1 MGARPVVIDCD
12 PGVDDAVALLLAFA
26 SPDLLDVKAVTTVA
40 GNVDADRTLANA
52 LRIRALAGRSGVPV
66 HRGCERPL
74 IGTGRTAAHIHGE
87 DGLGG
92 LGLPPARDGPAPAHS
107 VEALIRAIESAPG
120 EITICAL
127 GPLTNLALALAQRR
141 DLIPDIR
148 EIVLMGGAV
157 GPGNV
162 TPRAE
167 FNIHVDPCAARI
179 VFEAGAPV
187 VMVGLDVTH
196 KVRATPDRLAALRG
210 FGTPFGRTA
219 ARLMGAGPADG
230 AGAALHDPCVIAW
243 LMRPGLFEG
252 APAHV
257 AVETADPHTLGRT
270 AVDFDAPP
278 NAHVMTGVDAH
289 GVFALLGERFSRAA
303 ATGA

>member
-26 SPDLLDVKAVTTVA
+26 SPDLFDVKAVTTVA

-52 LRIRALAGRSGVPV
+52 LRIRALAGRRGVPV

-74 IGTGRTAAHIHGE
+74 IGAGRTASHVHGE

-92 LGLPPARDGPAPAHS
+92 LDLPPARDRPAPAHS

-141 DLIPDIR
+141 DLVADIR

-157 GPGNV
+157 GSGNV
-162 TPRAE
+162 TPHAE
-167 FNIHVDPCAARI
+167 FNIHSDPCAARI

-187 VMVGLDVTH
+187 VMIGLDVTH
-196 KVRATPDRLAALRG
+196 EVRATPDRLAALRG
-210 FGTPFGRTA
+210 LDTPFGRTA
-219 ARLMGAGPADG
+219 ARLMGGVSAAGTV
-230 AGAALHDPCVIAW
+230 AALHDPCVIAW
-243 LMRPGLFEG
+243 LMRPGLFAD
-252 APAHV
+252 APARV
-257 AVETADPHTLGRT
+257 AVETADPRTLGRT
-270 AVDFDAPP
+270 AVDFGAPP
-278 NAHVMTGVDAH
+278 NARVMTGVDAR
-289 GVFALLGERFSRAA
+289 GVFALLGERFSRATA
-303 ATGA
+303 SGA

>member
-1 MGARPVVIDCD
+1 MGARPVIIDCD
-12 PGVDDAVALLLAFA
+12 PGVDDAVALMLAFA

-74 IGTGRTAAHIHGE
+74 IGTGRTAADIHGE

-92 LGLPPARDGPAPAHS
+92 LDLPPARGGPTPVHS
-107 VEALIRAIESAPG
+107 VEALIRAIEGAPG

-141 DLIPDIR
+141 DLVPDIR

-157 GPGNV
+157 GSGNV
-162 TPRAE
+162 TPHAE
-167 FNIHVDPCAARI
+167 FNIHIDPCAARI

-187 VMVGLDVTH
+187 VMVGLDATH
-196 KVRATPDRLAALRG
+196 QVRATPGRVAGLRDL
-210 FGTPFGRTA
+210 GTPFGHTA
-219 ARLMGAGPADG
+219 ARLMGGVLADG

-243 LMRPGLFEG
+243 LMQPGLFAG

-257 AVETADPHTLGRT
+257 AVETADPDTLGRT
-270 AVDFDAPP
+270 AVDFGAPP
-278 NAHVMTGVDAH
+278 NARVMTGVDAR

-303 ATGA
+303 ASGA

>member
-92 LGLPPARDGPAPAHS
+92 LGLPPARDGPVPAHS
-107 VEALIRAIESAPG
+107 VEALIRAIENAPG

-141 DLIPDIR
+141 DLVPDIR

-210 FGTPFGRTA
+210 LGTPFGRTA
-219 ARLMGAGPADG
+219 ARLMGGGPADG

-270 AVDFDAPP
+270 AVDFGAPP